1 MGTESV
7 RLMPSP
13 RLMLTPTFCMV
24 DTTDTVLAMLD
35 TTDIPMPTELPT
47 TERDLLMLSLRLM
60 LILIFFM
67 VDMDMDTLDTVDT
80 MDTHMLMDMLTTESA
95 LPMPSPRLMLT
106 LTFFTEIWI
115 WTPWIPWIL
124 RIPIW
129 WICLLRISYD
139 TKAISCYRKLTKL
152 PSMSSSSVTTFFSA
166 WTQFWVVQQEAKRI
180 KI

>member
-1 MGTESV
+1 MMKHLQLPFWPLLPLLSLRLSPRLMPTLTFCTEDMDMDILAMPATTDTLMPTMDLPTTESV

-80 MDTHMLMDMLTTESA
+80 MDTHMVDMPTTDKLLIPKPYPA
-95 LPMPSPRLMLT
+95 
-106 LTFFTEIWI
+106 TEN
-115 WTPWIPWIL
+115 
-124 RIPIW
+124 
-129 WICLLRISYD
+129 
-139 TKAISCYRKLTKL
+139 
-152 PSMSSSSVTTFFSA
+152 
-166 WTQFWVVQQEAKRI
+166 
-180 KI
+180 